1 MEENVGV
8 ESATF
13 QLSLLILCLQFY
25 ALTTETK
32 MMFPTTYSVTFQDR
46 LDLYLGRLQ
55 SDHLPAGRTSL

>member
-32 MMFPTTYSVTFQDR
+32 VMFPTKR
-46 LDLYLGRLQ
+46 HIQ
-55 SDHLPAGRTSL
+55 SRFRTG